1 MCSFCECVCAT
12 HPDDW
17 FDVSHLP
24 TTPLESVQED
34 LVIGDQRSESSAE
47 EVWKKKDKARK
58 QGVNEDSRCEYT
70 SNTQI
75 FCTMILSGI
84 Q

>member
-47 EVWKKKDKARK
+47 EV
-58 QGVNEDSRCEYT
+58 
-70 SNTQI
+70 
-75 FCTMILSGI
+75 
-84 Q
+84 